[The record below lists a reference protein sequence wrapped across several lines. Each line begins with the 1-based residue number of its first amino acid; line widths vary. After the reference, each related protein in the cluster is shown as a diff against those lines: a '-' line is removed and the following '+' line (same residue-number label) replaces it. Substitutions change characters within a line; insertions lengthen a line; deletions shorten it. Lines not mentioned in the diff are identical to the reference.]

1 MVFGKNEKLEQ
12 RFYNFRGPGGPVRI
26 YLPTPRQLVSRP
38 YNNIITS
45 TRALV
50 RIVHTHAHAPSTS
63 IFSLLFF
70 IYRTPSPPA
79 PVYRNFVNIRS
90 PSRRHVVFLHI
101 YLFFFFL
108 IGGFDHIFLS
118 GLFVPRAVVVRANSL
133 EAIEAPPILA
143 KFDDDGRSRISVDHL
158 GDLGT
163 RTFVY
168 MHMYIMYIHM
178 YIYIC
183 IYVCILMYRYIQ
195 STLHRGIALEG

>member
-90 PSRRHVVFLHI
+90 PSRRHVAFLHI
-101 YLFFFFL
+101 YLFIFFFFNRWL
-108 IGGFDHIFLS
+108 WPHFSKRLVRSSS
-118 GLFVPRAVVVRANSL
+118 GR
-133 EAIEAPPILA
+133 
-143 KFDDDGRSRISVDHL
+143 RSRELAGSYRGTTDIGEIRRRWPL
-158 GDLGT
+158 EDL
-163 RTFVY
+163 RWSFRWFRYAYLRVY
-168 MHMYIMYIHM
+168 AYVYYVYSYVYIYMYICMYT
-178 YIYIC
+178 
-183 IYVCILMYRYIQ
+183 YV
-195 STLHRGIALEG
+195 

>member
-90 PSRRHVVFLHI
+90 PSRRHVAFLHI
-101 YLFFFFL
+101 YLFIYFFFF
-108 IGGFDHIFLS
+108 IDGFAHIFLS
-118 GLFVPRAVVVRANSL
+118 GLSVPRAVVVRELAGSYRGTTDIGEIRRRWPL
-133 EAIEAPPILA
+133 EDLR
-143 KFDDDGRSRISVDHL
+143 RSFRWFRYAYL
-158 GDLGT
+158 
-163 RTFVY
+163 RVY
-168 MHMYIMYIHM
+168 AYVYYVYSYVYIYMYICMYT
-178 YIYIC
+178 
-183 IYVCILMYRYIQ
+183 YV
-195 STLHRGIALEG
+195 

>member
-90 PSRRHVVFLHI
+90 PSRRHVAFLHI
-101 YLFFFFL
+101 YLFIFFFFL
-108 IGGFDHIFLS
+108 SMAL
-118 GLFVPRAVVVRANSL
+118 L
-133 EAIEAPPILA
+133 
-143 KFDDDGRSRISVDHL
+143 
-158 GDLGT
+158 
-163 RTFVY
+163 TFF
-168 MHMYIMYIHM
+168 
-178 YIYIC
+178 
-183 IYVCILMYRYIQ
+183 
-195 STLHRGIALEG
+195 